1 MKRPFFSK
9 TLLFFLPLAL
19 IVFATGCDNLK
30 CQEEIC
36 APCPSSRFT
45 VQYQDTAGNCLADL
59 NPAGQVYAIETSS
72 TDTLYAYSFTDSC
85 SVGFII
91 EEGMEYHVTGGGMI
105 NDVFQ
110 IGTFDFQE
118 PVWVTE
124 CCACYPVNALSITRN
139 GNPVDVTFPAESYV
153 NDTYVITVN

>member
-1 MKRPFFSK
+1 MKRRLLSK
-9 TLLFFLPLAL
+9 TLLFCLPLAL
-19 IVFATGCDNLK
+19 IFLATSCDELN

-45 VQYQDTAGNCLADL
+45 VQYQDAAGNCLSDL
-59 NPAGQVYAIETSS
+59 NPAGMVYAMETGS
-72 TDTLYAYSFTDSC
+72 TDTLYSYSFTDSC

-91 EEGMEYHVTGGGMI
+91 EAGLEYHVTGGGVI
-105 NDVFQ
+105 NDVIQ
-110 IGTFDFQE
+110 IGEFDFQE

-124 CCACYPVNALSITRN
+124 CCACYPVNALSVTRN
-139 GNPVDVTFPAESYV
+139 GDPIDVTFPAESYV